1 MNDQQPTAGTKRPR
15 DIAAIPELL
24 GGYLNQRREG
34 HLESYLAG
42 SATRLGPAPA
52 DASVVVVAVH
62 GRSLSP
68 AHMVEHLVSRLG
80 DDRDDIAWILP
91 VATEHTWYPVGF
103 LAPFADNQPALDDA
117 LATMAT
123 IAEELVDVDSRR
135 VVWVGYSQGACL
147 VAEHLARHPQRW
159 GAAAILTGGM
169 IGPAEHPLSVSGPL
183 HDMPTYFSNGDADDR
198 VPLWRTQATAD
209 AFRAA
214 GANTTVD
221 VFPGRAH
228 EIGDAEI
235 SRVRALLDGI
245 AR

>member
-1 MNDQQPTAGTKRPR
+1 MSDQQPTTPANETE
-15 DIAAIPELL
+15 AVPELL
-24 GGYLNQRREG
+24 DGYLNQRRAG
-34 HLESYLAG
+34 HLESYVAG

-52 DASVVVVAVH
+52 EASVVVVAVH

-91 VATEHTWYPVGF
+91 VATENTWYPLGS

-117 LATMAT
+117 LATMT
-123 IAEELVDVDSRR
+123 IIADELANVDPRR
-135 VVWVGYSQGACL
+135 VAWVGYSQGACL

-169 IGPAEHPLSVSGPL
+169 IGPAEHPLSVSGTFD
-183 HDMPTYFSNGDADDR
+183 DMPAYLSNGDADDW
-198 VPLWRTQATAD
+198 VPLWRTQATVD

-214 GANTTVD
+214 RADTTVD

-245 AR
+245 PR